1 MEMVVTPGPG
11 VKIVAH
17 SDGVTIN
24 ASTEQAPPP
33 SLSLETIQ
41 TMLQACGLAE
51 AVVEVVI
58 GYIRYQAEII
68 SQQQAQLEQ
77 QAVRLQ
83 ALQDQ
88 LAKNS
93 HNSSK
98 PPASDGLNKKPR
110 SQSLRQPSSK
120 PQGGQVGHKGR
131 TLTAVESPDHIE
143 IHAVTTCAHC
153 QASLE
158 AVAVEAYEQ
167 RQVFDI
173 PPVRV
178 EVTEHQ
184 AEIKPCPHCGQRTK
198 GQFPADVRQPV
209 QYGPRL
215 KAQASYFNNYHFI
228 PLERTAEIFADLYRH
243 PLSDRVVEQANGLL
257 AEAVKPVNEVIKTQL
272 LHSTVVNFDETG
284 LRVAGNL
291 HWTHVASTPALTY
304 YAVHQKRGS
313 AAMDDIGI
321 LPEFTGTAVHDH
333 WKPYFNYEQG
343 SHSLCNAHHLRE
355 LSFIHQRYE
364 QAWAPEMLALLLDIK
379 KKVEQTRSHQD
390 HLAAETIADFEQRY
404 DQLIAK
410 GLEANPPPP
419 QAEPKPKKRGRV
431 KQSPP
436 KNLLDRLKTYKQE
449 TLAFMYDFRI
459 PFDNNQGERDM
470 RMVKVKQKVSGSFR
484 TKAGADR
491 FAQIRGYISTARKN
505 GQPVIDA
512 LQAALTGN
520 PFFPTPTSN
529 A

>member
-11 VKIVAH
+11 VKIEAH

-24 ASTEQAPPP
+24 PSSEQTPPP
-33 SLSLETIQ
+33 GQSLETIRA
-41 TMLQACGLAE
+41 MLQACGVAE
-51 AVVEVVI
+51 EVVEVVI
-58 GYIRYQAEII
+58 GYMHYQADII
-68 SQQQAQLEQ
+68 SQQQAQIEQ
-77 QAVRLQ
+77 QAAMLQ

-88 LAKNS
+88 LAKDS

-98 PPASDGLNKKPR
+98 PPASDGLKKKARP
-110 SQSLRQPSSK
+110 QSLRQPSGK
-120 PQGGQVGHKGR
+120 KNGGQVGHKGR
-131 TLTAVESPDHIE
+131 TLVTVESPDHIE
-143 IHAVTTCAHC
+143 MHAVTTCAHC

-158 AVAVEAYEQ
+158 AVAVEAYER

-184 AEIKPCPHCGQRTK
+184 AEIKPCPHCGHRNK
-198 GQFPADVRQPV
+198 AQFPAHVTQPV

-215 KAQASYFNNYHFI
+215 KAQATYFNNYHFI
-228 PLERTAEIFADLYRH
+228 PLERTTEIFADLYRH
-243 PLSDRVVEQANGLL
+243 PLSDRVVEQANGRL
-257 AEAVKPVNEVIKTQL
+257 AEAVRPVNEVIKTQL
-272 LHSTVVNFDETG
+272 LNSAVVNFDETG
-284 LRVAGNL
+284 LRVAGKL
-291 HWTHVASTPALTY
+291 HWLHLASTPDLTY

-313 AAMDDIGI
+313 TAMDDIGI
-321 LPEFTGTAVHDH
+321 LPGFAGTAVHDH
-333 WKPYFNYEQG
+333 WKPYFNYDQG

-355 LSFIHQRYE
+355 LIFIHHRYE
-364 QAWAPEMLALLLDIK
+364 QEWASEMMSLLLEIK
-379 KKVEQTRSHQD
+379 KAVAQTRPHQA
-390 HLAAETIADFEQRY
+390 HLAIATIADFEQRY

-419 QAEPKPKKRGRV
+419 QADQKPKKRGRV

-459 PFDNNQGERDM
+459 PFDNNQGERDI

-491 FAQIRGYISTARKN
+491 FAQIRAYISTARKN
-505 GQPVIDA
+505 GQPVLDV
-512 LQAALTGN
+512 LQAALIGN
-520 PFFPTPTSN
+520 PFIPISTSN
-529 A
+529 R